1 MPVKFKHVTKDS
13 KISKCVNDPK
23 AAQIFGFFRFDDDE
37 LFTAAPESEWE
48 AERLNEKQH
57 RKMLEKAGAVKEVND
72 VFLWNMGNFDL
83 SDDEPFDRD
92 EVKKGI
98 AGLVKFVK
106 DRAFKKITLDIT
118 NFVSGKC
125 FRGDCVLENIILEDI
140 VHAFSE
146 AYYKYS
152 EVLSDEIGL
161 TVNFVNR
168 YTGLDR
174 SETYEAITRSAIIAE
189 AVNEARHLGD
199 LPANICTP
207 EYLHNAAIDA
217 YLTEIRRKHKK
228 AKKQDVP
235 VDSSLS
241 FITLEKEHI
250 ENEAMGSF
258 LAVAK
263 GSSQDPYFTVLEY
276 CHPECGGSDPV
287 VIIGKGIT
295 FDSGGISIKPAAKMN
310 EMKYDMCGA
319 AAVIATM
326 HAVAKLKL
334 KVAVV
339 ALIPTCENLLNGEA
353 VKPGDVVTSMSGKTI
368 EILNTDAE
376 GRLILCD
383 AITYAQEHY
392 NPAMIIDIATL
403 TGACAAALG
412 SHYTGLFTNND
423 TLANGL
429 MGSAETV
436 DEKMWRLPMTKEYDE
451 QLSSKFA
458 DIPNLGS
465 PGAGASVAACFL
477 ARFVEKDIPYAHLDI
492 AGTAWNSN
500 GATGVGVKALVEFL
514 MTEVSSTEEDDSEE
528 N

>member
-106 DRAFKKITLDIT
+106 DSAFKKITLDIT

-152 EVLSDEIGL
+152 KVLSDEIGL

-207 EYLHNAAIDA
+207 EYLCNAA
-217 YLTEIRRKHKK
+217 TEPYRAAIQSAINKVENSGK
-228 AKKQDVP
+228 
-235 VDSSLS
+235 SLKNVVS
-241 FITLEKEHI
+241 YSILEKEHI
-250 ENEAMGSF
+250 ENEAMGAF

-263 GSSQDPYFTVLEY
+263 GSSQNPYFAILEY
-276 CHPECGGSDPV
+276 CHPECTKDDPV

-295 FDSGGISIKPAAKMN
+295 FDSGGISIKSAANMN

-326 HAVAKLKL
+326 HAITKLRL
-334 KVAVV
+334 KVSVV

-383 AITYAQEHY
+383 AIAYAQEHY

-403 TGACAAALG
+403 TGACVGALG
-412 SHYTGLFTNND
+412 SHYTGLFTND
-423 TLANGL
+423 ESLANRL
-429 MGSAETV
+429 IGSAETV

-458 DIPNLGS
+458 DIPNIGS

-477 ARFVEKDIPYAHLDI
+477 ARFVKKDIPYAHLDI
-492 AGTAWNSN
+492 AGTAWNSS
-500 GATGVGVKALVEFL
+500 GATGVGVKAFVEFL
-514 MTEVSSTEEDDSEE
+514 MTEVSSTEEDDTEE
-528 N
+528 D